1 MTDYDIIVIGAGT
14 AGLTVAK
21 LTAKAGRRVAII
33 ERARPG
39 GDCLWT
45 GCVPSKAL
53 IESARRYHDARTS
66 GGFGVSA
73 ENVRFDFEAARHHIA
88 ESQRQA
94 GEPDSPAAIAAAGV
108 ALVQGEAS
116 FVNAHT
122 IEVNDERLSAAQIV
136 IATGGEPT
144 VPDIPGLRE
153 SEPDTNVEALNWETL
168 PESLG
173 IIGGGPIGIEFAQ
186 ALGRLGVAVTV
197 LEASDRIL
205 EREEPNAAKVITEV
219 LKREGVT
226 VITSAKVTS
235 VERDGGS
242 RRVTI
247 EQNGHTQTLEF
258 ERILVATGRKPELD
272 ALRLDRAG
280 VNHTKA
286 GITVDA
292 SLQTSQSDIFAI
304 GDITGGP
311 AFTHVAEAQGR
322 LVANIITGSALTRR
336 FQKWNDRVIP
346 RVTYTDPEVAAVG
359 LTESDA
365 RKHHRGVR
373 TWELPLT
380 KVDRAIVTGA
390 TNGYLRL
397 VTAPGFERWL
407 PGVRKLAGD
416 QIVGASL
423 VAPHAGDLL
432 MPIIIAMKLRLPIGL
447 LAWHMQAYPTL
458 ALGVRQVA
466 GLPFDG

>member
-1 MTDYDIIVIGAGT
+1 MTEYDIIVIGAGT

-21 LTAKAGRRVAII
+21 LTSKAGRRVAII

-45 GCVPSKAL
+45 GCVPTKAL
-53 IESARRYHDARTS
+53 IESARRYHQACTS
-66 GGFGVSA
+66 GEFGVAA
-73 ENVRFDFEAARHHIA
+73 ENVSFDFSAARRHIA
-88 ESQRQA
+88 ESQRLA
-94 GEPDSPAAIAAAGV
+94 GEPDSPAVIAAAGV
-108 ALVQGEAS
+108 TLVQGEAS
-116 FVNAHT
+116 FIDAHT
-122 IEVNDERLSAAQIV
+122 IDVNSERLSAAQIV
-136 IATGGEPT
+136 IATGGEPA
-144 VPDIPGLRE
+144 VPDIPGLRDA
-153 SEPDTNVEALNWETL
+153 EPDTNVEALSWETL

-205 EREEPNAAKVITEV
+205 EREEPKAAKVITEV
-219 LKREGVT
+219 LAREGVT
-226 VITSAKVTS
+226 VLTKATVTS
-235 VERDGGS
+235 VERNGAS
-242 RRVTI
+242 RRIAI
-247 EQNGHTQTLEF
+247 EHGGRTQTLEF

-272 ALRLDRAG
+272 SLRLDRAG
-280 VNHTKA
+280 VEHTKA

-292 SLQTSQSDIFAI
+292 SLRTSQPDIFAT

-322 LVANIITGSALTRR
+322 LVANIITGSAVTRR

-359 LTESDA
+359 LTEADA
-365 RKHHRGVR
+365 RKFHRGVR
-373 TWELPLT
+373 VWDVPLT
-380 KVDRAIVTGA
+380 QVDRAIVTGA
-390 TNGYLRL
+390 TDGYLRL
-397 VTAPGFERWL
+397 ITAPGFERWV
-407 PGVRKLAGD
+407 PGLRGLVGD

-432 MPIIIAMKLRLPIGL
+432 MPVVTAMKLRLPIGL
-447 LAWHMQAYPTL
+447 LAWNMQAYPTL

-466 GLPFDG
+466 GLPFDA